1 MSRAITHAAAASL
14 ALALSLT
21 APMTASAADAMRV
34 VRDPATGELRGPTA
48 AEMEA
53 FEKAEAQLRAGSR
66 RSVLPQQPTEVQHP
80 DGSVE
85 MKLGEDTMMYSVVS
99 SAADGTLR
107 FDCLP
112 AKQAQQFV
120 KGQKP
125 ATSKTAAKVS
135 HEHK

>member
-1 MSRAITHAAAASL
+1 MSRAITHVAVAYL

-21 APMTASAADAMRV
+21 VSMTANAADAMRV
-34 VRDPATGELRGPTA
+34 VRDPVTGELRGPTA
-48 AEMEA
+48 AEVQA
-53 FEKAEAQLRAGSR
+53 FEKAEAQIRAGGR
-66 RSVLPQQPTEVQHP
+66 RTVQQQPAEIQHP

-85 MKLGEDTMMYSVVS
+85 MKLGDDTMMYSVVS

-125 ATSKTAAKVS
+125 STSKTAAKVG